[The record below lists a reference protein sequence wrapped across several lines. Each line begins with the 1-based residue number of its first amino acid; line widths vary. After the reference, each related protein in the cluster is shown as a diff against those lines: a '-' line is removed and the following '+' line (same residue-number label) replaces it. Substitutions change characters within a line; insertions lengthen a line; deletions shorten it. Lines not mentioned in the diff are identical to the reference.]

1 MLIVFPSVFSGTQ
14 LARVLL
20 ISTPNQAEAAL
31 QDGLQLFVEQCAGAT
46 GVARTAVNES

>member
-14 LARVLL
+14 LAPVLL
-20 ISTPNQAEAAL
+20 ISTRNKAEAAL

-46 GVARTAVNES
+46 GVAHTAVNES